1 MQNTAEKYQ
10 VNLLI
15 AADME
20 PVMVTVYHN
29 TGEKHRQG
37 ILRLAKGNY
46 TLCLCK
52 MVAMR
57 NTIQFHTVFGQK
69 IPTPFPASKDTMSGS
84 FGTLAIVGTAVSTL
98 RDTVLRFLYTK
109 GLAKGQLLSI
119 GVPERALLG
128 YTHFSRV
135 QMTLQDRYG
144 NPTWSCD
151 CSPYPPI
158 FDQMRWTYS
167 SPYACQ

>member
-1 MQNTAEKYQ
+1 MQSTAEKYQ

-15 AADME
+15 SADME
-20 PVMVTVYHN
+20 PVMVTVYDN

-52 MVAMR
+52 MVVMR

-69 IPTPFPASKDTMSGS
+69 IPTPFPSSRDTMSGS
-84 FGTLAIVGTAVSTL
+84 FGTLIITGTAVSTL
-98 RDTVLRFLYTK
+98 RDMVLRFWYTQ
-109 GLAKGQLLSI
+109 GLAKGQLLNL
-119 GVPERALLG
+119 GVPERALLR

-144 NPTWSCD
+144 TPTWSCN

>member
-15 AADME
+15 AVDME

-37 ILRLAKGNY
+37 ILSLAKGNY

-52 MVAMR
+52 MVTMR

-69 IPTPFPASKDTMSGS
+69 IPTPFPASRATMSGS
-84 FGTLAIVGTAVSTL
+84 FGTLAIVGTAASTL

-109 GLAKGQLLSI
+109 GLAKGQLLNI

-144 NPTWSCD
+144 KPHGRVTV
-151 CSPYPPI
+151 PPI
-158 FDQMRWTYS
+158 PLFLTR
-167 SPYACQ
+167 

>member
-1 MQNTAEKYQ
+1 MQSTAEKYQ

-15 AADME
+15 SADME
-20 PVMVTVYHN
+20 PVMVTVYHA
-29 TGEKHRQG
+29 TGEKYRQG

-52 MVAMR
+52 MVVMR
-57 NTIQFHTVFGQK
+57 NTIQFHTVFGHK
-69 IPTPFPASKDTMSGS
+69 IPAPFPACRDTMNGS
-84 FGTLAIVGTAVSTL
+84 FGTLIITGTAVSSL
-98 RDTVLRFLYTK
+98 RDMVLRFLYTQ
-109 GLAKGQLLSI
+109 GLAKGQLLNL

-144 NPTWSCD
+144 TPMWLCD

-158 FDQMRWTYS
+158 FDEMRWTYS